1 MAMGYPLK
9 PTLANICLCYHEKM
23 WLQNCPSDFK
33 YVIDRRYVDD
43 TFSLLCY
50 KYYMAKFQKVLES

>member
-1 MAMGYPLK
+1 MAMGYPVK
-9 PTLANICLCYHEKM
+9 PTLANNFLCYNEKM

-33 YVIDRRYVDD
+33 HVIDRRYAED

-50 KYYMAKFQKVLES
+50 KYYMAKFQKVFES